1 MSNVS
6 PLSQRTRA
14 AVVVQSQSA
23 SAPMLNANT
32 CAFQRWPQLAS
43 PAASTA
49 TAAQLVPSFTTH
61 QAYAVGPNKSGLP
74 HTPAAQCLSPRRHLR
89 QALQFKRFR
98 GVGASRSK
106 GKVGSSSRFL
116 LASFQVSSSSFS
128 RPGLLVAP
136 SRLLRSITRKAK
148 PAEMQH
154 SSLGPR
160 ALPRLR
166 ANPSVKRTSCGKP
179 QSAAYF
185 ER

>member
-1 MSNVS
+1 
-6 PLSQRTRA
+6 
-14 AVVVQSQSA
+14 VVVQSQSV
-23 SAPMLNANT
+23 SARVLNANT
-32 CAFQRWPQLAS
+32 SAFQRWPQQAS

-61 QAYAVGPNKSGLP
+61 QGYAVGPNKSGLP

-116 LASFQVSSSSFS
+116 LASLQVGSNSFS
-128 RPGLLVAP
+128 RSGLLGAP
-136 SRLLRSITRKAK
+136 SRLLRSNTRQAK

-154 SSLGPR
+154 SLLGSR

-179 QSAAYF
+179 QSAAYL

>member
-1 MSNVS
+1 M
-6 PLSQRTRA
+6 
-14 AVVVQSQSA
+14 QSQSV
-23 SAPMLNANT
+23 SAPVLNANT
-32 CAFQRWPQLAS
+32 GAFQRWPQQAS

-61 QAYAVGPNKSGLP
+61 QAYAAGPSKSGPP

-106 GKVGSSSRFL
+106 RKVGSSSRFL
-116 LASFQVSSSSFS
+116 LASFQVGSSSFS
-128 RPGLLVAP
+128 RSGLLVAP
-136 SRLLRSITRKAK
+136 SRLLRSNARQAK
-148 PAEMQH
+148 PAEMQR

-160 ALPRLR
+160 ALPWLR

-179 QSAAYF
+179 QSAAYL

>member
-1 MSNVS
+1 M
-6 PLSQRTRA
+6 
-14 AVVVQSQSA
+14 QSQSVSSPVLNTNI
-23 SAPMLNANT
+23 SAL
-32 CAFQRWPQLAS
+32 QRWPQQAS

-49 TAAQLVPSFTTH
+49 TAAQLPSFTTH
-61 QAYAVGPNKSGLP
+61 QAYAVGPSKSGLP

-106 GKVGSSSRFL
+106 GKVGSNSRIL
-116 LASFQVSSSSFS
+116 LASFQVGSNSFS
-128 RPGLLVAP
+128 RSGPLIAP
-136 SRLLRSITRKAK
+136 SRLLRSNARQAK
-148 PAEMQH
+148 PAEMQR

-160 ALPRLR
+160 ALPRLM

-179 QSAAYF
+179 QSAAYL